1 MTDNLA
7 YALGFAHGHRKQP
20 YLDKFFE
27 ATVEYFE
34 YKQGYISG
42 VAEANRE
49 SDKHNDQ
56 RTRHQRL
63 DTSQTNRA
71 VLCEA

>member
-1 MTDNLA
+1 
-7 YALGFAHGHRKQP
+7 
-20 YLDKFFE
+20 
-27 ATVEYFE
+27 
-34 YKQGYISG
+34 

-49 SDKHNDQ
+49 ADKHNDQ

-71 VLCEA
+71 VLCET